1 MEPASVQPSTP
12 YRKLPGRLHGIGYG
26 SSVWMAPDHLLLV
39 STRMF
44 REEYKRFYLR
54 DIQAIVMATRPRFQ
68 ISTRSLAIAFAWLFP
83 WIFWV
88 LLPAGF
94 GLVWWAG
101 AAVLIGTW
109 LVFAFFFGC
118 TCRLYTAVSNDP
130 LPSLYRT
137 WTARKFLDEVKPW
150 IDEAQGSIE
159 ANWAEAVESH
169 AAGPRAPASANT
181 APAAAA
187 PALRSHTTACLVL
200 VVSLLAE
207 AALDLLT
214 LHSFSTIFGWVF
226 TGISVVQ
233 ISSAIL
239 ILIERQRR
247 ILRAAMQRVAVAALV
262 VQGLSYYVTSISD
275 AFANPGRIE
284 VAIALSRLMLPQFIL
299 LREISSAI
307 YVVLALIGLAIIL
320 RPAAGRPPDII
331 EN

>member
-1 MEPASVQPSTP
+1 MEPTSVQPSTP
-12 YRKLPGRLHGIGYG
+12 YRKLPGRLRGIGYG

-39 STRMF
+39 SSRMF

-54 DIQAIVMATRPRFQ
+54 DIQAIVMAQRPRFP

-83 WIFWV
+83 WVFWI

-94 GLVWWAG
+94 GFVWWAV
-101 AAVLIGTW
+101 AAVLTGSW
-109 LVFAFFFGC
+109 LVFSFFFSC

-150 IDEAQGSIE
+150 IDDAQGSLD
-159 ANWAEAVESH
+159 ANWAEAVESRE
-169 AAGPRAPASANT
+169 AGPAAAAPPT
-181 APAAAA
+181 APAAAR

-207 AALDLLT
+207 AALGLLT
-214 LHSFSTIFGWVF
+214 LHYVSTASGWIF
-226 TGISVVQ
+226 TCLSLVQ

-247 ILRAAMQRVAVAALV
+247 ILRAAMQRVAIASLV
-262 VQGLSYYVTSISD
+262 VQGLVYYVATTTA
-275 AFANPGRIE
+275 AFAPSGRFAGPS
-284 VAIALSRLMLPQFIL
+284 VFSRVMFPQSVL
-299 LREISSAI
+299 LREIAAGI
-307 YVVLALIGLAIIL
+307 YILLALIALTIVL
-320 RPAAGRPPDII
+320 RPAAARPPDII